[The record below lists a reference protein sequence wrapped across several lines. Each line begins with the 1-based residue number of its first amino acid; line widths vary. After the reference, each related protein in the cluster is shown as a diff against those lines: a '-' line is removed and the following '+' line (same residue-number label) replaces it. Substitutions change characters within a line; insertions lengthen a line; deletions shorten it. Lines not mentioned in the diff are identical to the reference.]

1 MLDRRGFLLGVV
13 APGVA
18 EGAVALEAEAAVT
31 SDQAGRGR
39 AIYVSDFGARGDGLH
54 DDTRA
59 LLAAHRAF
67 AGECAAGR
75 ECRLVYSA
83 GTYRISSALPLPD
96 ASGWVLE
103 AVGGVAF
110 LQATDNEMILEM
122 LVSRSRS
129 RFKIIG
135 GWRFSWLNY
144 QSAAQKRS
152 VAIAIGS
159 KVEVADGVYGFEI
172 QDVVFNRG
180 FRGIATHPETLLSNF
195 KFPIWGY
202 VLENV
207 SSYDGLSGATVA
219 LYSPS
224 PRAGSPRVSIRNF
237 YCQGG
242 GALEPRLIVKG
253 VSQLLI
259 ENAEFNKGDGCQALF
274 ESCRQIYI
282 DNVRVEQA
290 VTTASNAKILS
301 FSGKDLQVIVKNVE
315 LQSHVVDLGID
326 GASCYF
332 MNINEGVLSVENFIA
347 LDVSTQKGDMFLLN
361 TTNGGVATYSGDFY
375 RLREG
380 RTYLHNRLTAP
391 SINPVSPQQ
400 VFFSLVSDPLGGAR
414 RMKPVA
420 GGGEAAVIGTA
431 SFLVGFLVRL
441 TGARASKSL
450 SVLAAK
456 NGIPIDD
463 GSYAI
468 AMEPGGVGG
477 DAYRPCWKALRPG
490 QEEAHRFAPG
500 DLLSF
505 SVQSDADALPGDAE
519 LSLVALMAPVPR

>member
-1 MLDRRGFLLGVV
+1 MLDRRGFLLAVV
-13 APGVA
+13 APSVV
-18 EGAVALEAEAAVT
+18 EGAGAPEVKAEVT
-31 SDQAGRGR
+31 GDQADRGR
-39 AIYVSDFGARGDGLH
+39 TIYVSDFGAQGDGVH

-67 AGECAAGR
+67 ADECAAGR

-103 AVGGVAF
+103 ALGGVAF

-122 LVSRSRS
+122 LVSRSQS

-144 QSAAQKRS
+144 QPASQTRS

-159 KVEVADGVYGFEI
+159 KVEVVDGVYGFEI

-180 FRGIATHPETLLSNF
+180 FRGISTHPDTLLSNF

-202 VLENV
+202 ALENV

-224 PRAGSPRVSIRNF
+224 PNTGSPRASIRNF
-237 YCQGG
+237 YCQGS
-242 GALEPRLIVKG
+242 GAREPRLIVKG

-259 ENAEFNKGDGCQALF
+259 ENMEFNKGDGCQALF
-274 ESCRQIYI
+274 EACRQIYI
-282 DNVRVEQA
+282 NNVRVEHA
-290 VTTASNAKILS
+290 VTTAINTRILS
-301 FSGKDLQVIVKNVE
+301 FSGKDMQVIIKNVE
-315 LQSHVVDLGID
+315 LQSHVVDLKRD
-326 GASCYF
+326 GVSCYL

-347 LDVSTQKGDMFLLN
+347 LDVSTLKGDLFLLN
-361 TTNGGVATYSGDFY
+361 TTNGGSATYSGDFY

-380 RTYLHNRLTAP
+380 RTYLHNRLAAP

-400 VFFSLVSDPLGGAR
+400 VFFSLVSDPSGDTR
-414 RMKPVA
+414 RIKPVA
-420 GGGEAAVIGTA
+420 GGGEAVVIGTA
-431 SFLVGFLVRL
+431 CFLVGFLVRL
-441 TGARASKSL
+441 TGGGTSKDF

-456 NGIPIDD
+456 NGVAIDD
-463 GSYAI
+463 AGYAI
-468 AMEPGGVGG
+468 AIKPGGVGG
-477 DAYRPCWKALRPG
+477 AAYRPCWKALRPD
-490 QEEAHRFAPG
+490 QEIAHRFAPG

-505 SVQSDADALPGDAE
+505 SVQLDADVPAEAE